1 MLSESL
7 EVFRQDNFDHD
18 GQVESF
24 LRHSAAYFGLNDQL
38 ALNPIRFRTAWSTSP
53 VIPYQ
58 EV

>member
-7 EVFRQDNFDHD
+7 EVFRQHNFNYDR
-18 GQVESF
+18 QVESF
-24 LRHSAAYFGLNDQL
+24 LRHSAAYVRSTST
-38 ALNPIRFRTAWSTSP
+38 ARTTSP

>member
-1 MLSESL
+1 MLSESF
-7 EVFRQDNFDHD
+7 EVFQQDNFDYD

-38 ALNPIRFRTAWSTSP
+38 ALNSVRSSTARTTSP